1 MRKLSAYLLAALLLA
16 ACTPEQPAGE
26 NTFYVSIPPLRSIVE
41 GIVGDDFKLEV
52 LVPPGASPETFEPT
66 PRQFVELNK
75 AQLIFNVGLIDF
87 ETTLLGKVGDQ
98 AKVVNLSRGIDLI
111 AGSCSHGHHGHDH
124 GHAHGVDPHVWTSPK
139 ALQTMAAN
147 AYEAIR
153 NAYPDSVKYEAGY
166 NRLRSTL
173 KELDIRTAE
182 KIARSGV
189 KYFIV
194 YHPALTY
201 YARDYGLRQV
211 AIEADGKEPSAK
223 QLTAVI
229 RQAREDGVRRI
240 FYQNQFPA
248 STVEII
254 ARDIDAEYVE
264 IDPLDEDAI
273 GAIDDRF
280 NHGKMN
286 LVTLRDVS
294 VAYDGYEALRHVDL
308 EIADLD
314 FLGVI
319 GPNGGGKTTLVKAI
333 LGTVPHTG
341 ELTLAPELFRGK
353 ERLIGYMPQISDFD
367 RAFPI
372 SVLEVVLSGLQ
383 GRRGF
388 SSRYT
393 KEDRARAMELLAA
406 SGIADTARS
415 PIGEVSGGQM
425 QRALLARAV
434 ISDPKLLILDEPANF
449 VDNKFE
455 KELYRT
461 LHELNARMAIVMVS
475 HDIGTITSVVKEI
488 VCVNRQVHRHRSNI
502 LTEEQLRNYDCPI
515 QLVSHGHIPHTV
527 LEHHPG
533 DCCRDHE

>member
-1 MRKLSAYLLAALLLA
+1 
-16 ACTPEQPAGE
+16 
-26 NTFYVSIPPLRSIVE
+26 
-41 GIVGDDFKLEV
+41 
-52 LVPPGASPETFEPT
+52 
-66 PRQFVELNK
+66 
-75 AQLIFNVGLIDF
+75 
-87 ETTLLGKVGDQ
+87 
-98 AKVVNLSRGIDLI
+98 
-111 AGSCSHGHHGHDH
+111 
-124 GHAHGVDPHVWTSPK
+124 
-139 ALQTMAAN
+139 
-147 AYEAIR
+147 
-153 NAYPDSVKYEAGY
+153 
-166 NRLRSTL
+166 
-173 KELDIRTAE
+173 
-182 KIARSGV
+182 
-189 KYFIV
+189 
-194 YHPALTY
+194 
-201 YARDYGLRQV
+201 
-211 AIEADGKEPSAK
+211 
-223 QLTAVI
+223 
-229 RQAREDGVRRI
+229 
-240 FYQNQFPA
+240 
-248 STVEII
+248 
-254 ARDIDAEYVE
+254 
-264 IDPLDEDAI
+264 
-273 GAIDDRF
+273 
-280 NHGKMN
+280 MN

-406 SGIADTARS
+406 SGIADTA
-415 PIGEVSGGQM
+415 
-425 QRALLARAV
+425 LLARAV

-533 DCCRDHE
+533 DCCRNHE

>member
-41 GIVGDDFKLEV
+41 GIVGDDFKIEV

-201 YARDYGLRQV
+201 YARDYGLRQGTV
-211 AIEADGKEPSAK
+211 GQTADGGYPTGPRGRRAADFLPEP
-223 QLTAVI
+223 VPGI
-229 RQAREDGVRRI
+229 DRGDHRPRHRRRI
-240 FYQNQFPA
+240 RGDRPA
-248 STVEII
+248 G
-254 ARDIDAEYVE
+254 RRRHRRHRRN
-264 IDPLDEDAI
+264 
-273 GAIDDRF
+273 DRF

>member
-1 MRKLSAYLLAALLLA
+1 
-16 ACTPEQPAGE
+16 
-26 NTFYVSIPPLRSIVE
+26 
-41 GIVGDDFKLEV
+41 
-52 LVPPGASPETFEPT
+52 
-66 PRQFVELNK
+66 
-75 AQLIFNVGLIDF
+75 
-87 ETTLLGKVGDQ
+87 
-98 AKVVNLSRGIDLI
+98 
-111 AGSCSHGHHGHDH
+111 
-124 GHAHGVDPHVWTSPK
+124 
-139 ALQTMAAN
+139 
-147 AYEAIR
+147 
-153 NAYPDSVKYEAGY
+153 
-166 NRLRSTL
+166 
-173 KELDIRTAE
+173 
-182 KIARSGV
+182 
-189 KYFIV
+189 
-194 YHPALTY
+194 
-201 YARDYGLRQV
+201 
-211 AIEADGKEPSAK
+211 
-223 QLTAVI
+223 
-229 RQAREDGVRRI
+229 
-240 FYQNQFPA
+240 
-248 STVEII
+248 
-254 ARDIDAEYVE
+254 
-264 IDPLDEDAI
+264 
-273 GAIDDRF
+273 
-280 NHGKMN
+280 MN

-434 ISDPKLLILDEPANF
+434 ISDPKLL
-449 VDNKFE
+449 
-455 KELYRT
+455 
-461 LHELNARMAIVMVS
+461 HELNARMAIVMVS